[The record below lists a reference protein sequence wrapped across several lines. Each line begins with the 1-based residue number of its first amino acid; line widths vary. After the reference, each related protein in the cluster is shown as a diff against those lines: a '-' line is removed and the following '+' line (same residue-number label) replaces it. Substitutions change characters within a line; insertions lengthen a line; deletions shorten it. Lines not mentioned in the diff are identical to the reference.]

1 MWGVNTFD
9 NNDAI
14 EWLKNIE
21 ANNDFK
27 SVNNLIK
34 SLNGLSDLDDVVLKE
49 CTEALAAIELVASA
63 KTDNFKTFPADKVDW
78 LTKSEY
84 SFSETE
90 IKAAAQLAK
99 SIKKDSEIRELFLD
113 SPLLKSWEEY
123 MDDLIKKLK

>member
-14 EWLKNIE
+14 EWLKDIE
-21 ANNDFK
+21 KNNDFK
-27 SVNNLIK
+27 KVNTLIK
-34 SLNGLSDLDDVVLKE
+34 SLNDLADLDDVVLKE

-63 KTDNFKTFPADKVDW
+63 KTDNFKTFPADKLEW
-78 LTKSEY
+78 LSNAEY
-84 SFSETE
+84 SFSEAE
-90 IKAAAQLAK
+90 IKAALKLAQ

-113 SPLLKSWEEY
+113 SPMLKTWNEY

>member
-34 SLNGLSDLDDVVLKE
+34 SLNDLSDLDDVVLKE
-49 CTEALAAIELVASA
+49 CTEALAAI
-63 KTDNFKTFPADKVDW
+63 
-78 LTKSEY
+78 
-84 SFSETE
+84 
-90 IKAAAQLAK
+90 
-99 SIKKDSEIRELFLD
+99 
-113 SPLLKSWEEY
+113 
-123 MDDLIKKLK
+123 